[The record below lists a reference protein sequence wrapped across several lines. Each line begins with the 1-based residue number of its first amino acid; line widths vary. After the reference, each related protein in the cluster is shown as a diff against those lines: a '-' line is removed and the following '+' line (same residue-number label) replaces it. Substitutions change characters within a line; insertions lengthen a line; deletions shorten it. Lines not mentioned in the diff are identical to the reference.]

1 MTVLVTGGAGY
12 IGSQMVHE
20 LVDAGERV
28 VVLDNLST
36 GFRWAVAE
44 GVPLVVGETGD
55 QPLVTRLIREHGVKE
70 IIHFA
75 ASIVVPDSVRDP
87 LGYYRNNTVNS
98 RALIECAVNGGVRHF
113 IFSSTA
119 AVYGNPA
126 TIPVAED
133 APTIPISPY
142 GWSKLMTEIMLRDAG
157 AAHGL
162 SHVVLRYFNVAG
174 ADPKGRTGQSSKT
187 ATHLIKVAA
196 EAAVGLRQKL
206 DVFGTD
212 YPTPDGTC
220 IRDYIHV
227 SDLARAHSDALR
239 HLRSGAPSLTL
250 NCGYGHGFS
259 VLEVIDT
266 IKRVSG
272 VDFKV
277 EHAPRRAGD
286 AAQIVAQ
293 SGKIRELLGW
303 QPRFDDLSTIV
314 SDALAWQRH
323 LMKRSRNPDRLDR
336 NLAEIA

>member
-1 MTVLVTGGAGY
+1 MTILVTGGAGY
-12 IGSQMVHE
+12 IGSHMVYE

-28 VVLDNLST
+28 IVLDNLST
-36 GFRWAVAE
+36 GHRWAVAE
-44 GVPLVVGETGD
+44 GVPLIVGESGD
-55 QPLVTRLIREHGVKE
+55 QPLVTRLIRDHGVDA

-75 ASIVVPDSVRDP
+75 ASLVVPDSVRDP

-133 APTIPISPY
+133 APTVPISPY
-142 GWSKLMTEIMLRDAG
+142 GWSKLMTEIMLRDTG
-157 AAHGL
+157 RAHGL
-162 SHVVLRYFNVAG
+162 AHVILRYFNVAG
-174 ADPKGRTGQSSKT
+174 ADPQGRAGQST
-187 ATHLIKVAA
+187 ANATHLIKVAG
-196 EAAVGLRQKL
+196 EAALGLRPKL
-206 DVFGTD
+206 DVYGTD

-227 SDLARAHSDALR
+227 SDLARAHLDALR
-239 HLRSGAPSLTL
+239 YLRSGAPSLTL

-259 VLEVIDT
+259 VLEVAET
-266 IKRVSG
+266 VKRVSG

-277 EHAPRRAGD
+277 ETAPRRPGD
-286 AAQIVAQ
+286 PDRIVAA
-293 SGKIRELLGW
+293 SDRARKVLGW
-303 QPRFDDLSTIV
+303 QPRFDDLPTIV
-314 SDALAWQRH
+314 AHALKWETE
-323 LMKRSRNPDRLDR
+323 LKKRFPHGSARGH